1 MLTKTDEHAKNNEG
15 LQVTTRDI
23 NATQA
28 APRPL
33 GRRHFLQQCGT
44 AAAVF
49 AAPSWAQSRTL
60 RLGTTVDQTGLEKG
74 IGSDLV
80 KGATAYFNAVNK
92 TGGINGAKV
101 ELITVDDQF
110 KPDLAK
116 ANAQA
121 FQADS
126 SVLGILS
133 PLGTRPTAAI
143 VESIRDFAVVG
154 PIAGA
159 AAVRKNSPPN
169 VFWVRA
175 TFDAEIEKLIHTAVT
190 LGTTRIGIVHPKDPL
205 GLSILASFQ
214 KAMAEVKLEPVI
226 IATTPTNTSTDVEP
240 AAKAIAKAQ
249 PQVVIMV
256 LSGVA
261 PLFVKALR
269 DAGGTSTVY
278 GLSNAASA
286 VNIAAMGDKARGV
299 GFAIIVPSPLS
310 NKNTLV
316 RSYQTD
322 MQASGWK
329 DYTLFGLEAYV
340 NARVMAEGL
349 RRAGPKV
356 TRESLI
362 NGLDGITNF
371 DLGGMRVNYGNGNRV
386 GSTFVDVGVVGLDGR
401 LLT

>member
-1 MLTKTDEHAKNNEG
+1 MTRRDNKTTQPTA
-15 LQVTTRDI
+15 RP
-23 NATQA
+23 AT
-28 APRPL
+28 RPL
-33 GRRHFLQQCGT
+33 ARRHFLQQCGT

-101 ELITVDDQF
+101 ELVTADDQF
-110 KPDLAK
+110 KPDIAK

-133 PLGTRPTAAI
+133 PLGTRPCAAI
-143 VESIRDFAVVG
+143 VETIRDFAVVG
-154 PIAGA
+154 PVAGA

-190 LGTTRIGIVHPKDPL
+190 LGMTRIGIVHPKDPL

-214 KAMAEVKLEPVI
+214 KTMAEVKLEPVI

-286 VNIAAMGDKARGV
+286 VNITAMGEKGRGV

-316 RSYQTD
+316 RSYQAD

-349 RRAGPKV
+349 RRAGAKV

-362 NGLDGITNF
+362 NALDGITNF
-371 DLGGMRVNYGNGNRV
+371 DLGGMRVNYGSGNRV
-386 GSTFVDVGVVGLDGR
+386 GSTFVDVGVVGFDGR

>member
-1 MLTKTDEHAKNNEG
+1 M
-15 LQVTTRDI
+15 TTRDSKAI
-23 NATQA
+23 QTAT
-28 APRPL
+28 RPL
-33 GRRHFLQQCGT
+33 ARRHFLQQCGT

-80 KGATAYFNAVNK
+80 KGATAYFNAVNEA
-92 TGGINGAKV
+92 GGINGAKV
-101 ELITVDDQF
+101 ELVTSDDQF
-110 KPDLAK
+110 KPDISK
-116 ANAQA
+116 ANALA

-133 PLGTRPTAAI
+133 PLGTRPSAAI
-143 VESIRDFAVVG
+143 VETIRDFAVVG
-154 PIAGA
+154 PVAGA
-159 AAVRKNSPPN
+159 AAVRKNSPSN

-214 KAMAEVKLEPVI
+214 KTMAEMKLEPAI

-240 AAKAIAKAQ
+240 AARAIAKAQ

-256 LSGVA
+256 LSGVS

-286 VNIAAMGDKARGV
+286 VNIAAMGEKGRGV
-299 GFAIIVPSPLS
+299 GFAIIVPSPAS
-310 NKNTLV
+310 SKNTLV
-316 RSYQTD
+316 RGYQAD

-329 DYTLFGLEAYV
+329 DFTLFGLEAYV
-340 NARVMAEGL
+340 NARVMAEGM
-349 RRAGPKV
+349 RRAGAKV
-356 TRESLI
+356 TRDSLI
-362 NGLDGITNF
+362 AGLDSITNF

-386 GSTFVDVGVVGLDGR
+386 GSSFVDVGVVGFDGR

>member
-1 MLTKTDEHAKNNEG
+1 MTRRDSKTVQPAS
-15 LQVTTRDI
+15 QT
-23 NATQA
+23 AT
-28 APRPL
+28 RPL
-33 GRRHFLQQCGT
+33 ARRHFLLQCGT

-80 KGATAYFNAVNK
+80 RGATAYFNAVNK
-92 TGGINGAKV
+92 AGGINGAKV

-110 KPDLAK
+110 KPDIAK

-133 PLGTRPTAAI
+133 PLGTRPSAAI
-143 VESIRDFAVVG
+143 VETIRDFAVVG
-154 PIAGA
+154 PVAGA

-214 KAMAEVKLEPVI
+214 KVMAEVKLEPVI

-316 RSYQTD
+316 RSYQSD

-349 RRAGPKV
+349 RRGGAKV

-362 NGLDGITNF
+362 HALDGITNF

-386 GSTFVDVGVVGLDGR
+386 GSTFVDVGVVGFDGR